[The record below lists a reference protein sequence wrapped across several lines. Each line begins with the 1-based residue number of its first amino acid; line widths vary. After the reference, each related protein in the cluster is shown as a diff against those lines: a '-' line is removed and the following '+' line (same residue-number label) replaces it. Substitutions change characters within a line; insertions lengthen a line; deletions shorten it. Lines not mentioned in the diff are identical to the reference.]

1 MKNTY
6 PKTIDSL
13 SNLVYNTSI
22 LTNWSYPMKLKL
34 AVVAIAIALAGCAS
48 TKSEGEG
55 PIKTQKLSTSFAG
68 EKIKIE
74 TNCTWYKPWKS
85 DCEIVSIE
93 STATATSFG
102 NTANNRKTALTVAE
116 MRANSQVAEFISK
129 DISSSRVSSTIAK
142 NLEKASDKIKS
153 GNADN
158 KTVEMS
164 DKEAA
169 TLNLRENN
177 NETVHQ
183 LTETIRTS
191 SQAILKGFIKINEE
205 VVGNQEVLVTI
216 RWDKDSER
224 AAETLRKKF
233 SN

>member
-1 MKNTY
+1 
-6 PKTIDSL
+6 
-13 SNLVYNTSI
+13 
-22 LTNWSYPMKLKL
+22 MKLKL
-34 AVVAIAIALAGCAS
+34 ATIAIAIVLTGCAS
-48 TKSEGEG
+48 TKNEGEG
-55 PIKTQKLSTSFAG
+55 AVKTQKLSTSFAG

-74 TNCTWYKPWKS
+74 TNCTWHMFRPN
-85 DCEIVSIE
+85 DCEVVGIE

-116 MRANSQVAEFISK
+116 LRANAQVSEFIAK
-129 DISSSRVSSTIAK
+129 DISTTRVTNTIAK
-142 NLEKASDKIKS
+142 NLEKASDKVKS
-153 GNADN
+153 GNSDN

-169 TLNLRENN
+169 TISLRENN

-183 LTETIRTS
+183 LTETIRTN
-191 SQAILKGFIKINEE
+191 SQAILKGFVKINEE

-233 SN
+233 KSN

>member
-1 MKNTY
+1 
-6 PKTIDSL
+6 
-13 SNLVYNTSI
+13 
-22 LTNWSYPMKLKL
+22 MKLKL
-34 AVVAIAIALAGCAS
+34 AALAVAIILAGCAS
-48 TKSEGEG
+48 TKEGEG
-55 PIKTQKLSTSFAG
+55 PVKSQKLSTSFAG

-74 TNCTWYKPWKS
+74 TNCSWYKPWQS
-85 DCEIVSIE
+85 ECDIIAIE

-116 MRANSQVAEFISK
+116 MRANSQVAEFIAK
-129 DISSSRVSSTIAK
+129 DISTTRVTNTIAK
-142 NLEKASDKIKS
+142 NLEKASDKVKS
-153 GNADN
+153 GNGDDS
-158 KTVEMS
+158 TVEMS

-169 TLNLRENN
+169 TISLRENN
-177 NETVHQ
+177 NETVHK

-191 SQAILKGFIKINEE
+191 SQAILKGFVKINEE

-224 AAETLRKKF
+224 AAKMLRKKF

>member
-1 MKNTY
+1 
-6 PKTIDSL
+6 
-13 SNLVYNTSI
+13 
-22 LTNWSYPMKLKL
+22 MKLKL

>member
-1 MKNTY
+1 
-6 PKTIDSL
+6 
-13 SNLVYNTSI
+13 
-22 LTNWSYPMKLKL
+22 MKLKL
-34 AVVAIAIALAGCAS
+34 AAIAIAIVFTGCAS
-48 TKSEGEG
+48 TKNEADG
-55 PIKTQKLSTSFAG
+55 PVKTQKLSTSFAG

-74 TNCTWYKPWKS
+74 TNCTWYKFWKT
-85 DCEIVSIE
+85 DCEVMAIE

-102 NTANNRKTALTVAE
+102 GTANNRKTALTVAE

-129 DISSSRVSSTIAK
+129 DISTTRVTNTIAK
-142 NLEKASDKIKS
+142 NLEKATDKVKS
-153 GNADN
+153 GNSDN

-169 TLNLRENN
+169 SISLRENN
-177 NETVHQ
+177 NETVHT

-191 SQAILKGFIKINEE
+191 SQAILKGFVKINEE
-205 VVGNQEVLVTI
+205 VTGNQEVSVTI

-233 SN
+233 KSN

>member
-1 MKNTY
+1 MN
-6 PKTIDSL
+6 
-13 SNLVYNTSI
+13 
-22 LTNWSYPMKLKL
+22 LKL
-34 AVVAIAIALAGCAS
+34 AAITIAIILAGCAS
-48 TKSEGEG
+48 TKNSEGEG
-55 PIKTQKLSTSFAG
+55 PVKTQKLSTSFAG

-74 TNCTWYKPWKS
+74 TNCTWRMFKPNE
-85 DCEIVSIE
+85 CEVVAIE

-116 MRANSQVAEFISK
+116 LRANSHVAEFIAK
-129 DISSSRVSSTIAK
+129 DISTTRVTSTIAK
-142 NLEKASDKIKS
+142 NLEKANDKVKS
-153 GNADN
+153 GNSDN

-169 TLNLRENN
+169 TISLRENN
-177 NETVHQ
+177 NETIHQ

-216 RWDKDSER
+216 RWDKDNER

-233 SN
+233 NPNPN

>member
-1 MKNTY
+1 
-6 PKTIDSL
+6 
-13 SNLVYNTSI
+13 
-22 LTNWSYPMKLKL
+22 MKLKL
-34 AVVAIAIALAGCAS
+34 AAIAIAIVLTGCAS
-48 TKSEGEG
+48 TKNEGDG
-55 PIKTQKLSTSFAG
+55 PVKTQKLSTSFAG

-74 TNCTWYKPWKS
+74 TNCTWHMFRPN
-85 DCEIVSIE
+85 DCEVVAIE

-116 MRANSQVAEFISK
+116 MRANSHVAEFIAK
-129 DISSSRVSSTIAK
+129 DISTTRVTNTIAK
-142 NLEKASDKIKS
+142 NLEKANDKVKS
-153 GNADN
+153 GNGDN
-158 KTVEMS
+158 KPVEMS
-164 DKEAA
+164 DKEA
-169 TLNLRENN
+169 TSISLRENN

-183 LTETIRTS
+183 LTETIRTN

-233 SN
+233 TTQN

>member
-1 MKNTY
+1 
-6 PKTIDSL
+6 
-13 SNLVYNTSI
+13 
-22 LTNWSYPMKLKL
+22 MKLKL
-34 AVVAIAIALAGCAS
+34 ATLAVAIILAGCAS
-48 TKSEGEG
+48 TKEGDG
-55 PIKTQKLSTSFAG
+55 PVKSQKLSTSFAG

-74 TNCTWYKPWKS
+74 TNCSWYKPWQS
-85 DCEIVSIE
+85 ECDIIAIE

-116 MRANSQVAEFISK
+116 MRANSQVAEFIAK
-129 DISSSRVSSTIAK
+129 DISTTRVTNTIAK
-142 NLEKASDKIKS
+142 NLEKASDKVKS
-153 GNADN
+153 GNGDDS
-158 KTVEMS
+158 TVEMS

-169 TLNLRENN
+169 TISLRENN
-177 NETVHQ
+177 NETVHK

-191 SQAILKGFIKINEE
+191 SQAILKGFVKINEE

-224 AAETLRKKF
+224 AAKMLRKKF

>member
-1 MKNTY
+1 
-6 PKTIDSL
+6 
-13 SNLVYNTSI
+13 
-22 LTNWSYPMKLKL
+22 MKLKL
-34 AVVAIAIALAGCAS
+34 AAIAIAIAVTGCAS
-48 TKSEGEG
+48 TKTADGEG
-55 PIKTQKLSTSFAG
+55 PVKTQKLSTSFAG

-116 MRANSQVAEFISK
+116 MRANSHVAEFIAK
-129 DISSSRVSSTIAK
+129 DISTTRVTNTIAK
-142 NLEKASDKIKS
+142 NLEKASDKVKS
-153 GNADN
+153 GTATDGS
-158 KTVEMS
+158 TVQMT

-169 TLNLRENN
+169 NINLRENN

-183 LTETIRTS
+183 LTETIRTN

-216 RWDKDSER
+216 RWDKDTER
-224 AAETLRKKF
+224 AAEVLRKKF
-233 SN
+233 SSN

>member
-1 MKNTY
+1 
-6 PKTIDSL
+6 
-13 SNLVYNTSI
+13 
-22 LTNWSYPMKLKL
+22 MKLKL
-34 AVVAIAIALAGCAS
+34 AALAVAIVLAGCAS
-48 TKSEGEG
+48 TKEGEG
-55 PIKTQKLSTSFAG
+55 PVKSQKLSTSFTG

-74 TNCTWYKPWKS
+74 TNCSWYKPWKS
-85 DCEIVSIE
+85 DCEIIAIE

-116 MRANSQVAEFISK
+116 MRANSQVAEFIAK
-129 DISSSRVSSTIAK
+129 DISTTRVTNTIAK
-142 NLEKASDKIKS
+142 NLEKASDKVKS
-153 GNADN
+153 GNSDGS
-158 KTVEMS
+158 TVEMS

-169 TLNLRENN
+169 TISLRENN
-177 NETVHQ
+177 NETVHK

-191 SQAILKGFIKINEE
+191 SQAILKGFVKINEE

-224 AAETLRKKF
+224 AAKMLRKKF

>member
-1 MKNTY
+1 
-6 PKTIDSL
+6 
-13 SNLVYNTSI
+13 
-22 LTNWSYPMKLKL
+22 MKLKL
-34 AVVAIAIALAGCAS
+34 AAIAIAIVLTGCAS
-48 TKSEGEG
+48 TKNEADG
-55 PIKTQKLSTSFAG
+55 PVKTQKLSTSFAG

-74 TNCTWYKPWKS
+74 TNCTWYKFWKT
-85 DCEIVSIE
+85 DCEVIAIE

-102 NTANNRKTALTVAE
+102 GTANNRKTALTVAE

-129 DISSSRVSSTIAK
+129 DISTTRVTNTIAK
-142 NLEKASDKIKS
+142 NLEKATDKVKS
-153 GNADN
+153 GNNDN

-169 TLNLRENN
+169 SISLRENN
-177 NETVHQ
+177 NETVHT

-191 SQAILKGFIKINEE
+191 SQAILKGFVKINEE
-205 VVGNQEVLVTI
+205 VTGNQEVSVTI

-233 SN
+233 KPN

>member
-1 MKNTY
+1 
-6 PKTIDSL
+6 
-13 SNLVYNTSI
+13 
-22 LTNWSYPMKLKL
+22 MKLKL
-34 AVVAIAIALAGCAS
+34 VATVLAVALVGCAS
-48 TKSEGEG
+48 TKGEG
-55 PIKTQKLSTSFAG
+55 DGPVKTQKLSTSFAG

-74 TNCTWYKPWKS
+74 TNCTWRVFKPNE
-85 DCEIVSIE
+85 CEVVAIE

-116 MRANSQVAEFISK
+116 MRANAQVSEFLSK
-129 DISSSRVSSTIAK
+129 DISSTRVSNTIAK
-142 NLEKASDKIKS
+142 NLEKANDKVKS

-169 TLNLRENN
+169 TISLRENS
-177 NETVHQ
+177 NETAHQ

-191 SQAILKGFIKINEE
+191 SQAILKGFVKINEE
-205 VVGNQEVLVTI
+205 VTGNQEVLVTI

-224 AAETLRKKF
+224 AAEMLRKKF

>member
-1 MKNTY
+1 MKFKIAAIT
-6 PKTIDSL
+6 
-13 SNLVYNTSI
+13 
-22 LTNWSYPMKLKL
+22 
-34 AVVAIAIALAGCAS
+34 IAIVLSGCAS
-48 TKSEGEG
+48 TKNEGEG
-55 PIKTQKLSTSFAG
+55 PVKTQKLSTSFAG

-85 DCEIVSIE
+85 DCEVVAIE

-129 DISSSRVSSTIAK
+129 DISTNRVTNTIAK
-142 NLEKASDKIKS
+142 NLEKASDKVKS
-153 GNADN
+153 GNNDG

-169 TLNLRENN
+169 TISLRENN
-177 NETVHQ
+177 NETVHT

-191 SQAILKGFIKINEE
+191 SQAILKGFVKINEE
-205 VVGNQEVLVTI
+205 VVGNQEVSVTI

-224 AAETLRKKF
+224 AAEVLRKKF
-233 SN
+233 STQ